1 MWRKISTGISILC
14 LAVYVFA
21 AASAT
26 YKIVAAVT
34 EHRIIGEREFA
45 GLQDVARNAGV
56 LGFTGAELENEIR
69 AVVLRSL
76 TLEAVIAAMS
86 DNTSFAVERPEERV
100 IISDYQNSSYS
111 FNTKWKLYR
120 PPYSAQISVDSRTT
134 LDLDVLTGYID
145 RGRLSDILREMLL
158 VVLLSVTAAFL
169 VLMLDIIVFDKK
181 NAASGTPKK
190 PHDTPG
196 EKPRPEPAASVP
208 AASVPRAET
217 HDAPAE
223 NPHGAAPDTPGEEP
237 RPEKPEGQQPAFD
250 ENADGP
256 PRMYLGL
263 IQKLREELGSTDEK
277 EEKNPDFVLLCAE
290 WTGEN
295 GLAPAIGAKQIAEDA
310 AGFFKVARIS
320 AFKKGENG
328 IFILLP
334 DVAFK
339 NGLKAARKFHE
350 HILDNSAFKTA
361 VGSFSIGLTSR
372 AGRQID
378 PDRLILEAEKA
389 LEKAKEDA
397 SLPIVAFKANPSKY
411 EDYLKKK
418 NMAANP

>member
-1 MWRKISTGISILC
+1 MWRKISTGISIFC
-14 LAVYVFA
+14 IAVYVFA

-76 TLEAVIAAMS
+76 TLEAVIAALS

-100 IISDYQNSSYS
+100 IISNYQNSSYS

-120 PPYSAQISVDSRTT
+120 PPYSAQINVDSRTT
-134 LDLDVLTGYID
+134 LDLDVLTRYID

-158 VVLLSVTAAFL
+158 VVLLSVTTAFL

-190 PHDTPG
+190 PRDAPG
-196 EKPRPEPAASVP
+196 EEPRREPRREPATPMPAASMP
-208 AASVPRAET
+208 EASEQT
-217 HDAPAE
+217 HDAPE
-223 NPHGAAPDTPGEEP
+223 SGEEP
-237 RPEKPEGQQPAFD
+237 RPEKPEGQQPGVD

-263 IQKLREELGSTDEK
+263 IQKLREELGGTDEK
-277 EEKNPDFVLLCAE
+277 DEKNPDFVLLCAE

-295 GLAPAIGAKQIAEDA
+295 DLAPAIGAKRIAEDA
-310 AGFFKVARIS
+310 AGFFKVAGIS

-334 DVAFK
+334 NVVFK

-350 HILDNSAFKTA
+350 HILENGAFKTA
-361 VGSFSIGLTSR
+361 LGSFSIGLTSR

-389 LEKAKEDA
+389 LEKAKEDP

-418 NMAANP
+418 NRAANP